1 MNCKKVTKT
10 YKEEEM
16 KQPSFSL
23 EGELALVTGAA
34 RGIGQAIALGLAGA
48 GADVAINDISGT
60 GLEETA
66 EELKK
71 IGKNPLVIE
80 ADVSTWEG
88 RGQIVK
94 KTLTQFGRIDILIN
108 DAALPPLWTPVIET
122 DEAGWDRI
130 MNTDLKGLFF
140 LSVAVA
146 KEAMI
151 PQKKGNIVNLASIA
165 SFKPAWGQGA
175 YSFAKAGVWMLT
187 QILASE
193 WAKYGIRVNAIA
205 PRLVKTKMTE
215 IVWSDP
221 EKLKS
226 RVQTIAL
233 GRIAYPEDMVGA
245 VIYFA
250 SQASEYV
257 TGQTLLLDGG
267 IGIG

>member
-1 MNCKKVTKT
+1 
-10 YKEEEM
+10 M

-23 EGELALVTGAA
+23 DGEVALVTGAA
-34 RGIGQAIALGLAGA
+34 RGIGQAIAWGLAGA
-48 GADVAINDISGT
+48 GADIAIIDVN
-60 GLEETA
+60 A
-66 EELKK
+66 EGLKK
-71 IGKNPLVIE
+71 TAKELEKMGKAPLPIE

-88 RGQIVK
+88 REKIVK
-94 KTLTQFGRIDILIN
+94 ETLSRFGRIDILVN
-108 DAALPPLWTPVIET
+108 NAAVPPTWGPVIET
-122 DEAGWDRI
+122 DEESWDRI
-130 MNTDLKGLFF
+130 FNTNLKGLFF
-140 LSVAVA
+140 LCVAVA

-215 IVWSDP
+215 IIWTNP
-221 EKLKS
+221 EKLKR
-226 RVQTIAL
+226 RVDSIAL
-233 GRIAYPEDMVGA
+233 GRIANPEDMVGA

-267 IGIG
+267 IGFGE

>member
-1 MNCKKVTKT
+1 
-10 YKEEEM
+10 M

-23 EGELALVTGAA
+23 AGEVALVTGAA
-34 RGIGQAIALGLAGA
+34 RGIGQAIARGLAGA
-48 GADVAINDISGT
+48 GADVAISDINAA

-66 EELKK
+66 KEIKK
-71 IGKNPLVIE
+71 IGKNSLAIE
-80 ADVSTWEG
+80 ADVSTRKG
-88 RGQIVK
+88 RDKMVK
-94 KTLTQFGRIDILIN
+94 ETLAHFSRIDILVN
-108 DAALPPLWTPVIET
+108 DAALPPLWGPVIET
-122 DEAGWDRI
+122 DEEGWDRI
-130 MNTDLKGLFF
+130 MNTNLKGLFF
-140 LSVAVA
+140 LCVAVA
-146 KEAMI
+146 KEVMI
-151 PQKKGNIVNLASIA
+151 PQKRGNIINLASIA

-175 YSFAKAGVWMLT
+175 YGFSKAAVLMVT

-215 IVWSDP
+215 IIWSDP
-221 EKLKS
+221 EKLKK
-226 RVQTIAL
+226 RLENIAL

-267 IGIG
+267 IDFGQ